1 MMNNSDI
8 DFLDKKIF
16 KEIFNKV
23 GYVLD
28 FSDRTFS
35 EFTVESV
42 GIDIKEKYKLS
53 KGKSLEQF
61 IDNESDNMV
70 LKLIQDLL
78 YYCENIST
86 NGLTHDKKEKLGVI
100 LKKYPKVDSGNIGHE
115 IPSFFN
121 SKFITSQIEIM
132 NKAVNE
138 HPADA
143 IGKAKELVET
153 CFKYVLDECNIEYA
167 SKETLLKLKN
177 KVFSQLGISNK
188 EEDEIHRIINGLSQ
202 IVEGINSLRNK
213 SGTGHGKGKG
223 FEETNSINARLAVNA
238 SETIVNFVWM
248 SYKETS

>member
-1 MMNNSDI
+1 MNNSDI

-16 KEIFNKV
+16 KEIFNKA

-35 EFTVESV
+35 EFTVKSV

-53 KGKSLEQF
+53 KGKSLEKF

-86 NGLTHDKKEKLGVI
+86 NSLTHDKKEKLEVI

-153 CFKYVLDECNIEYA
+153 CFKYVLDECNIEYT
-167 SKETLLKLKN
+167 SKETLLKLKH
-177 KVFSQLGISNK
+177 KVFRQLGISNK
-188 EEDEIHRIINGLSQ
+188 EEDEILKIINGLSQ

-238 SETIVNFVWM
+238 SETIVNFVWL
-248 SYKETS
+248 SYKEIS